1 MGHVTR
7 IALTDSP
14 PTRQRDSHFA
24 NAIVI
29 AENRSLLRISRCD
42 GRSSVARHITL
53 RASWRPPRSW
63 KRIERDTCCR
73 SCDAD
78 RALAALYPRRMNV
91 GNRERINMPTLIRI
105 IRLVAVAVAATALMA
120 PAAQAK
126 PIDGLPVPTQ
136 HTQTPVSSSILKD
149 KLQLPPSVI
158 KTSVA
163 DSTPTSTTSDSGF
176 NWTDALIGAMVAT
189 VLIGFGVS
197 GMQMSHRRTAQV

>member
-1 MGHVTR
+1 M
-7 IALTDSP
+7 A
-14 PTRQRDSHFA
+14 
-24 NAIVI
+24 
-29 AENRSLLRISRCD
+29 
-42 GRSSVARHITL
+42 
-53 RASWRPPRSW
+53 
-63 KRIERDTCCR
+63 
-73 SCDAD
+73 
-78 RALAALYPRRMNV
+78 
-91 GNRERINMPTLIRI
+91 TLIRI

-126 PIDGLPVPTQ
+126 PIDGLPVPMQ